1 MCSFVEIECMKAT
14 KIQEFDTWNQCLIA
28 AHNESIELI
37 TSMPPDLVESKRIA
51 TKYTCTPSNSTP
63 TWQGVALQPKTDI
76 YSLMSSYRIQ
86 IRSDG
91 KYYDGIIEA
100 QDEVSA
106 LQQFEKKLT
115 NGEIEAKDEP
125 LYTPKRVFITYEE
138 LDNGTTK
145 ANIGEASAG
154 VQVGRTS
161 VATG

>member
-1 MCSFVEIECMKAT
+1 
-14 KIQEFDTWNQCLIA
+14 
-28 AHNESIELI
+28 
-37 TSMPPDLVESKRIA
+37 
-51 TKYTCTPSNSTP
+51 
-63 TWQGVALQPKTDI
+63 
-76 YSLMSSYRIQ
+76 MSSYRIQ

-115 NGEIEAKDEP
+115 NGEIETKDEP

>member
-1 MCSFVEIECMKAT
+1 
-14 KIQEFDTWNQCLIA
+14 
-28 AHNESIELI
+28 
-37 TSMPPDLVESKRIA
+37 
-51 TKYTCTPSNSTP
+51 
-63 TWQGVALQPKTDI
+63 
-76 YSLMSSYRIQ
+76 MSSYRIQ

-106 LQQFEKKLT
+106 LQQFGKKLT